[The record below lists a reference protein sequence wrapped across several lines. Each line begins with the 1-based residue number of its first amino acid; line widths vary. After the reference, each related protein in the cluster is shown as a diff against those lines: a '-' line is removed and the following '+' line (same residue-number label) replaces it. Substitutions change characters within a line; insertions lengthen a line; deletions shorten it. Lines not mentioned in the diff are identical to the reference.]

1 MDNKEMLRQYEDK
14 EVQSVYVVCK
24 KLLREHERNKE
35 AKSFSL
41 PKG

>member
-35 AKSFSL
+35 VKSFSL